1 MSTANIFGKSVGVSA
16 TPNVAAAVPAS
27 NSAQFAEIFG
37 TDLRRGTADVVA
49 VQSQL
54 SIQTNE
60 AEQKSR
66 EWFRARVGKF
76 TASGMPDLMTS
87 GRGKERFGKT
97 AINYVLKIAAE
108 RDMTPEGL
116 ETYLDEQVKKEFRQT
131 MWGNTYEA
139 DARIEAGKLIRCEIQ
154 EVTFAK
160 CPDSL
165 IGDFFGGSA
174 DGVTETGIPV
184 EIKCP
189 YDPIRHEQNLQL
201 KLIGIDVKH
210 DYYPQMQAHMINFN
224 ADKCYFV
231 SYDPRRSEARR
242 VCVIEVNRDQDYI
255 NEMAER
261 LKLANIAVESYLND
275 GVPIEQMVNDI
286 RG

>member
-1 MSTANIFGKSVGVSA
+1 MSKANNWGKSVSGPA
-16 TPNVAAAVPAS
+16 TPNVAASVPAA
-27 NSAQFAEIFG
+27 NSDQFAEIFG

-49 VQSQL
+49 VQSEL

-66 EWFRARVGKF
+66 EWFRARIGKF

-97 AINYVLKIAAE
+97 AINYVLKVAAE

-116 ETYLDEQVKKEFRQT
+116 EMYLDQQVKKEFRQT
-131 MWGNTYEA
+131 LWGNTHES
-139 DARIEAGKLIRCEIQ
+139 DARIEAGKLLRCEIK
-154 EVTFAK
+154 EVTFAN
-160 CPDSL
+160 CPDTL

-174 DGVTETGIPV
+174 DGVTDTGIPV

-242 VCVIEVNRDQDYI
+242 VCVIDVKRDQDYI
-255 NEMAER
+255 NEMTDR

>member
-1 MSTANIFGKSVGVSA
+1 MSTANNWGKPGGVSA
-16 TPNVAAAVPAS
+16 TPNVASAVPAS
-27 NSAQFAEIFG
+27 HSDQFAEIFG

-49 VQSQL
+49 VQSEL

-66 EWFRARVGKF
+66 EWFRARIGRF

-97 AINYVLKIAAE
+97 AINYVLKIATE
-108 RDMTPEGL
+108 RDMTTEGL
-116 ETYLDEQVKKEFRQT
+116 EMYLDEQIKKDFRQT
-131 MWGNTYEA
+131 LWGNTYEA
-139 DARIEAGKLIRCEIQ
+139 DARIEAGKLLRCEIQ

-174 DGVTETGIPV
+174 DGVTDTGIPA

-201 KLIGIDVKH
+201 KLIGIDAKH
-210 DYYPQMQAHMINFN
+210 DYYAQMQAHMINFN

-242 VCVIEVNRDQDYI
+242 VCVIEVKRDQDYI

-261 LKLANIAVESYLND
+261 LKLANIAVEAYLND